1 MLTAMA
7 ILFLI
12 LAVIAFIR
20 SRRDNAVNAKMLFYV
35 CLALFLFSTILR
47 MIRGS

>member
-1 MLTAMA
+1 MLTIMA

-12 LAVIAFIR
+12 LAMIAFIR
-20 SRRDNAVNAKMLFYV
+20 SRRENAVNAGILMYV
-35 CLALFLFSTILR
+35 CLALFLFSSILR

>member
-1 MLTAMA
+1 MLTTMA

-12 LAVIAFIR
+12 LAVIAFVR
-20 SRRDNAVNAKMLFYV
+20 GRRDNAVNAKMLFYV
-35 CLALFLFSTILR
+35 CLALFLFASILR

>member
-12 LAVIAFIR
+12 LAVIAFVR
-20 SRRDNAVNAKMLFYV
+20 SRRDNAVNAQMLLYV
-35 CLALFLFSTILR
+35 CLALFLFSVILR